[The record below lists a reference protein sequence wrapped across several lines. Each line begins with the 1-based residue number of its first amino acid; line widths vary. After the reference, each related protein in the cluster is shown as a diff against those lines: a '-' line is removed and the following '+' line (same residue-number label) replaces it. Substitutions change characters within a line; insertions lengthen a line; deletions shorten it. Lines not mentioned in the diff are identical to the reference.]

1 MRLVDR
7 LVVKE
12 LLGPWVFGVGMF
24 SSLLMAATFLGR
36 LTGWIVEGVPPGL
49 IVQMFG
55 LLLPAILVKTFSMAV
70 LLAALLGFGRLS
82 SDSEIVA
89 LRAAGASVLRIVMP
103 VVGFSTVVALA
114 TLTFNESIVP
124 AATRR
129 TLDLTNTILRTRD
142 TQSAMPIT
150 RPIVQDGKLRLAI
163 VARNTNTLTQA
174 LEGVT
179 LVSYGEDGKE
189 QFVLFAKEIQFSGL
203 QKWHILGGG
212 TLLTPDG
219 QTVAHIDNE
228 AWPDN
233 VVSIQESFTD
243 LLKERDDDFDTQ
255 SMKELLG
262 NIERHRRLRDR
273 TPEQLANYEYGYYN
287 KMSVPLAA
295 IVFGALGAVL
305 GIRNHRTGTAAGFA
319 LAVAIIFG
327 YVTLAN
333 FMNVWAQGG
342 LLPAWAASFAPVI
355 IGAVT
360 SVILIVR
367 RNG

>member
-1 MRLVDR
+1 VRLLDR
-7 LVVKE
+7 LVIKE

-36 LTGWIVEGVPPGL
+36 LTGWIVQGVPVAL
-49 IVQMFG
+49 IIQMFG

-82 SDSEIVA
+82 SDSEVVA
-89 LRAAGASVLRIVMP
+89 LRAAGASIPRIVAP
-103 VVGFSTVVALA
+103 VVAFSAAIAVV
-114 TLTFNESIVP
+114 TLLFNESIVP

-129 TLDLTNTILRTRD
+129 TVELTETIIRTKD
-142 TQSAMPIT
+142 TKTAMPVART
-150 RPIVQDGKLRLAI
+150 IVEDGKLQLAI
-163 VARNTNTLTQA
+163 IARNTNTLTQA

-179 LVSYGEDGKE
+179 LVSYGADGKE
-189 QFVLFAKEIQFSGL
+189 QFVILAKEIKFSGL
-203 QKWHILGGG
+203 QKWRILGGA

-219 QTVAHIDNE
+219 LTVSRITGE
-228 AWPDN
+228 AWPDQ
-233 VVSIQESFTD
+233 VATIQESFTD

-255 SMKELLG
+255 SMAELLG
-262 NIERHRRLRDR
+262 NIRRHQRLRDR
-273 TPEQLANYEYGYYN
+273 TPEQIANYEYGYYN

-305 GIRNHRTGTAAGFA
+305 GIRNHRTGTASGFA
-319 LAVAIIFG
+319 LAVGIIFG

-342 LLPAWAASFAPVI
+342 VLPAWMASFAPVT
-355 IGAVT
+355 IGAICSVT
-360 SVILIVR
+360 LIIR